1 MPGCGR
7 RWSIVYR
14 LLPDTRQ
21 EWEAA
26 SGGTV
31 KLAFTLHEVVI
42 FVIG

>member
-1 MPGCGR
+1 MPDCDR

-14 LLPDTRQ
+14 LLPGTRQ

-26 SGGTV
+26 HAGTV
-31 KLAFTLHEVVI
+31 KLAFTVHEVVI